1 MELNFA
7 AFLEE
12 YVPVL
17 PDSLQDGILQRMT
30 YSENLTKISF
40 YVHFPHLVLAQD
52 LLALEHELE
61 IRLEIHSVRL
71 HPRFAPELSR
81 WSTCRSGGLLK
92 REMTVVNGLSMMLMF
107 YGRGH
112 AAHYPAQRRIRHS
125 GEVPCGGLFSG
136 MLEQMFS
143 RRFHVMFTALPA

>member
-71 HPRFAPELSR
+71 HPRFAPELFSLEYFADL
-81 WSTCRSGGLLK
+81 WSFS
-92 REMTVVNGLSMMLMF
+92 NG
-107 YGRGH
+107 R
-112 AAHYPAQRRIRHS
+112 
-125 GEVPCGGLFSG
+125 
-136 MLEQMFS
+136 
-143 RRFHVMFTALPA
+143 